1 MEWYIMNPLSKFTKI
16 PLVYV
21 KMCSNGHYPYPSD
34 VIENSSGN
42 EIGVCARSARDE
54 LMFNNPDAL
63 MNGEA
68 VVEVIKNNVI
78 GVQNPNK
85 LFVPDVEQLLI
96 AIKLATKETSY
107 SIESTCPNCQKH
119 GAFERDL
126 QQLLD
131 SATML
136 DEVPHLLIDGVGLL
150 LKFRPL
156 YWHERSEYSQEM
168 FLCHKQ
174 AHMLEQSEGS
184 DEEKIKNFAGI
195 FDKMTEINFNMMS
208 ANIMSIE
215 TPSVGNEKGEV
226 IDNQEFIKDW
236 LGKQPTFILEKI
248 KNEVDKLNK
257 IGIDHSM
264 GVECSEC
271 NHQWELN
278 GLYYD
283 PSDFFVRS
291 FSSQNQKK

>member
-1 MEWYIMNPLSKFTKI
+1 MNPLSKFTKI

-21 KMCSNGHYPYPSD
+21 KMCSNGHYHYPAD
-34 VIENSSGN
+34 VIEGMGK

-78 GVQNPNK
+78 GVKNPNK

-107 SIESTCPNCQKH
+107 SIESSCPQCQKH
-119 GAFERDL
+119 GAFEREL

-136 DEVPHLLIDGVGLL
+136 DEVPHLLLEDVGLL

-156 YWHERSEYSQEM
+156 YWEERSSYSQEM
-168 FLCHKQ
+168 FMCHKQ
-174 AHMLEQSEGS
+174 AHILEQSDGS
-184 DEEKIKNFAGI
+184 DEEKIKEFTSI

-208 ANIMSIE
+208 SNILSIE
-215 TPSVGNEKGEV
+215 TPDEGDEKGVV
-226 IDNQEFIKDW
+226 IESQEHIKDW
-236 LGKQPTFILEKI
+236 LGQQPTFVLEKI
-248 KNEVDKLNK
+248 KNEVDKLNV
-257 IGIDHSM
+257 IGIDHTM
-264 GVECSEC
+264 AVECSDC
-271 NHQWELN
+271 HHQWELT

-283 PSDFFVRS
+283 PSDFFVRN

>member
-21 KMCSNGHYPYPSD
+21 KMCSNGHYQYPAD
-34 VIENSSGN
+34 VIESTGK

-78 GVQNPNK
+78 GVKNPNK

-107 SIESTCPNCQKH
+107 SIESSCPNCQKH

-136 DEVPHLLIDGVGLL
+136 EEIPHLLLEDVGLL

-156 YWHERSEYSQEM
+156 YWEERSSYSQEM
-168 FLCHKQ
+168 FMCHKQ
-174 AHMLEQSEGS
+174 AHILEQSEGS
-184 DEEKIKNFAGI
+184 DEEKIKEFTSI

-208 ANIMSIE
+208 SNIMSIE
-215 TPSVGNEKGEV
+215 TPDDGEEMGVV
-226 IDNQEFIKDW
+226 IDNMEHIKDW
-236 LGKQPTFILEKI
+236 LGQQPTFILEKI
-248 KNEVDKLNK
+248 KTEVDKLNV
-257 IGIDHSM
+257 IGIEHSM

-271 NHQWELN
+271 NHQWELT

-283 PSDFFVRS
+283 PSDFFVRN
-291 FSSQNQKK
+291 FSSQSQKK